1 MTTTFTKAIKI
12 ARNAVIDSQYGELL
26 GVNIK
31 PTKMYPG
38 VINLANSDY
47 QTLDYIF
54 ANRIKPD
61 DVLVDI
67 GCGKGRVL
75 NWWLRQ
81 KLDNRIIGVELD
93 WKIAA
98 ATQKR
103 LQHYPNVT
111 ILAGDAVKLIPPE
124 GTLFY
129 LFNPFGEETMLK
141 FRDKMAALFAGRKPV
156 TILYYNCKHVDL
168 FKLDPRWVVEEE
180 EEAGDPASENGLLQ
194 PLAVMTLHNYK
205 RTPDA

>member
-12 ARNAVIDSQYGELL
+12 ARNAVIDSHYGELL
-26 GVNIK
+26 GINMK
-31 PTKMYPG
+31 PTKMYRSL
-38 VINLANSDY
+38 INLVNSDY
-47 QTLDYIF
+47 QTLDYVF
-54 ANRIKPD
+54 ANRIKPS

-67 GCGKGRVL
+67 GCGKGRVF

-81 KLDNRIIGVELD
+81 NLDNRMIGIELD

-103 LQHYPNVT
+103 LQDYPNVS
-111 ILAGDAVKLIPPE
+111 ILAGDAVELIPPE

-129 LFNPFGEETMLK
+129 LYNPFGEETMSK
-141 FRDKMAALFAGRKPV
+141 FRDRMADLFTGQKSI

-168 FKLDPRWVVEEE
+168 FKLDPRWIVEVEV
-180 EEAGDPASENGLLQ
+180 GNPTSTNGLLQ
-194 PLAVMTLHNYK
+194 SLAVIKLHNDEKIDY
-205 RTPDA
+205 A